1 MVGLMIRDRV
11 LYQALNECSEDH
23 MRLPEEEEKRDIC
36 RKQLEHEDKYQSCS
50 FYKPNQVLRSQL
62 ITFNFSSIDKMA
74 LELKAE
80 QNLSQDWLIQVNQP
94 LSFPC
99 YKQRRPKLLTSNCKF
114 IGGCS

>member
-1 MVGLMIRDRV
+1 MAGLMIRDPV

-36 RKQLEHEDKYQSCS
+36 GKQLYGKQLEHEDKYQNCS

-62 ITFNFSSIDKMA
+62 ITFGFTSIDKIA

-80 QNLSQDWLIQVNQP
+80 QKS
-94 LSFPC
+94 
-99 YKQRRPKLLTSNCKF
+99 
-114 IGGCS
+114 